1 MSKELPFFKFNAT
14 QWLTGNINYETYHTQ
29 GVFIKACAEY
39 WNRSNDLTIDDLNLR
54 INEAETIKYLI
65 EKGYLKMKGKKLVIK
80 FLDEEREDIS
90 TKRLKL
96 SEAGR
101 KGGLSSAEA
110 RLNQGLSIKN
120 KNKEE
125 ERKEVFGV
133 LSLEATAGEF
143 ATQLLSYYCKNKFIN
158 IKDREERVRVMGQ
171 PEVAAKAKELFE
183 YDNGSPSFLLCDD
196 RGADLDD
203 VEVKIEEMVR
213 SMGITVLIIDVT
225 SDLFSG
231 VENSRQEA
239 HMTFQKKLA
248 KETGISIINVCHTRK
263 SPTGDK
269 DKSRGA
275 EISDSDIIGS
285 STLVKS
291 ASVVIGLLFVLT
303 SVSSLIVSFV
313 LAGRLPRVFSW
324 FFSSMYSLLATV
336 LPQLKQCEFSLPSS
350 S

>member
-110 RLNQGLSIKN
+110 RLNQGSSIKN

-125 ERKEVFGV
+125 EKEEDKNIPT
-133 LSLEATAGEF
+133 LDEF
-143 ATQLLSYYCKNKFIN
+143 VAYGIKQL
-158 IKDREERVRVMGQ
+158 
-171 PEVAAKAKELFE
+171 PEVDEQALRLK
-183 YDNGSPSFLLCDD
+183 YSSW
-196 RGADLDD
+196 
-203 VEVKIEEMVR
+203 VE
-213 SMGITVLIIDVT
+213 TNWCVLV
-225 SDLFSG
+225 G
-231 VENSRQEA
+231 G
-239 HMTFQKKLA
+239 K
-248 KETGISIINVCHTRK
+248 TRPIK
-263 SPTGDK
+263 NWK
-269 DKSRGA
+269 
-275 EISDSDIIGS
+275 
-285 STLVKS
+285 STLNNTLPFLPKS
-291 ASVVIGLLFVLT
+291 SKQPIDPLVIEMKRQRQMYGL
-303 SVSSLIVSFV
+303 
-313 LAGRLPRVFSW
+313 
-324 FFSSMYSLLATV
+324 
-336 LPQLKQCEFSLPSS
+336 E
-350 S
+350 